1 MEILLTKRLRMRNF
15 LPTEKEELFALYK
28 EEDIKEYMH
37 WGETQEEEIDEMIE
51 KSQNRTPLDM
61 GAYHYA
67 VSYLKSDRLL
77 GEIYLEKKS
86 DLFVLG
92 YFIRKERQGHGYA
105 FEILSALLKKLDEDF
120 PHHNV
125 MAVVDKRNQRSQR
138 LLKKLGFHNDTEVD
152 LSSPFYV
159 YSLYGTLF
167 G

>member
-1 MEILLTKRLRMRNF
+1 MEILFSKRLRMRNF
-15 LPTEKEELFALYK
+15 LPTEKEELLRLYQ

-37 WGETQEEEIDEMIE
+37 WGETMEEDIDYLIE
-51 KSQNRTPLDM
+51 KSKDRTPLDM

-67 VSYLKSDRLL
+67 VSHLKSDRLV

-125 MAVVDKRNQRSQR
+125 MAVVDKRNERSQR
-138 LLKKLGFHNDTEVD
+138 LLKKLGFHNDSVVD
-152 LSSPFYV
+152 LRSPFYV
-159 YSLYGTLF
+159 YSLYGTLL